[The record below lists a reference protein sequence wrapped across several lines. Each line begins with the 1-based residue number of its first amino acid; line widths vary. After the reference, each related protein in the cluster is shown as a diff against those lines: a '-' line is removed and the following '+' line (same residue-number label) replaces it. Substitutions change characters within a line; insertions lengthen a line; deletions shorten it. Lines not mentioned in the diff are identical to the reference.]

1 MKYLQ
6 SRIFY
11 SIFLYTLLITLIFIK
26 KPLLLFHPN
35 GEMKQFG
42 LKTNES
48 IYTIGVLSVV
58 LAIVSF
64 YIFCIIDIIFR

>member
-11 SIFLYTLLITLIFIK
+11 AIFLYVLILTIVFIK

-35 GEMKQFG
+35 GEIKQFG
-42 LKTNES
+42 LHKNES
-48 IYTIGVLSVV
+48 IYSVGVLSIV

-64 YIFCIIDIIFR
+64 YIFCIIDIVFN